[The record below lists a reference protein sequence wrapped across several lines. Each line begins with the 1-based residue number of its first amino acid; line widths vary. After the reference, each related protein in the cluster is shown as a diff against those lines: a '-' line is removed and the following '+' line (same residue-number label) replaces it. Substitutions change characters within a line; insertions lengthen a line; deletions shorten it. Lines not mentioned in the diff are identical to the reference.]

1 MGPLHGIKVLDMS
14 RVLAGPWAG
23 QVLADMGADVIKV
36 ERREFGDDTRAWGP
50 PFLKD
55 ARGDVTTDSAY
66 YSSTNRGKRSICVD
80 FRTDAGREIIRKL
93 LADTDILLENYKVG
107 DLAKHGLDYE
117 SLRNEFPRLIYA
129 SITGFGQTGPYKNLP
144 GYDFI
149 IQGMAGL
156 MSVTGTPESGPLRT
170 GVATSD
176 LFAGLYTSIAVLG
189 ALHHRDRT
197 GEGQAIDMA
206 LLDTAVAAMANQGQN
221 YLVSDK
227 VPQLVGN
234 THPNLC
240 PYQVFEVQNGH
251 IIVAVGND
259 AQFGRFCDVLG
270 QSERKV
276 PWADDPK
283 YKTSAA
289 RVENRDTLIPRIAE
303 LMRLRTGEDWLAQLN
318 AVSVPCGPINDMQA
332 VFDDPQIQ
340 ARELVMQ
347 LDHPVFGSVP
357 QVRSP
362 IKYSKTPQT
371 YDRAPPRL
379 GEHTDE
385 ILHELGYGAGRIAGL
400 KDEKIV

>member
-50 PFLKD
+50 PFLND
-55 ARGDVTTDSAY
+55 AHGDVTTDSAY
-66 YSSTNRGKRSICVD
+66 YSSANRGKRSICVD

-93 LADTDILLENYKVG
+93 LADTDIFLENYKVG

-117 SLRNEFPRLIYA
+117 SLRDEFPRLIYA

-176 LFAGLYTSIAVLG
+176 LFTGLYTSIAVLG
-189 ALHHRDRT
+189 ALHHRERT
-197 GEGQAIDMA
+197 GEGQTIDMA
-206 LLDTAVAAMANQGQN
+206 LLDTAVATMANQGQN

-240 PYQVFEVQNGH
+240 PYQVFEVRDGH
-251 IIVAVGND
+251 IIVAIGND
-259 AQFGRFCDVLG
+259 AQFVRFCGVLG
-270 QSERKV
+270 QV
-276 PWADDPK
+276 QWADDPK

-289 RVENRDTLIPRIAE
+289 RVENRDTLIPCIAE
-303 LMRLRTGEDWLAQLN
+303 LMSVRTGEEWLAQLN
-318 AVSVPCGPINDMQA
+318 AVSVPCGPINDMQS

-371 YDRAPPRL
+371 YDLAPPRL

-385 ILHELGYGAGRIAGL
+385 ILHELGYGKARIAGL